1 MFGYV
6 IVNKPELK
14 FREFDCYQSWYCGLC
29 RSLKENYGIVGQMT
43 LSYDMT
49 FLILLLTGLYEPE
62 TAAGKSRCI
71 AHPFTPHLN
80 RRSEFTDYAADMN
93 ILLSW
98 YKRADD
104 WDDEHSPASR
114 VSMAFLQKKKDAVAA
129 KYLRKAEQ
137 IGVLM
142 EKIRRCEE
150 DGERNPDLASGYFG
164 EIMAEVFACRRD
176 EWEES
181 LRRMGF
187 FLGKFIYLMDAWE
200 DMDRDARTGNYNV
213 LLMKRREMADETAFA
228 AYADGVLRM
237 MMAECSRAFETLPI
251 LENVEILRNILY
263 SGVWC
268 RYEAARRKKESKENA

>member
-29 RSLKENYGIVGQMT
+29 RCLKEQYGISGQLT

-62 TAAGKSRCI
+62 TAEQKTRCV
-71 AHPFTPHLN
+71 AHPFSPHLS
-80 RRSEFTDYAADMN
+80 RRSPFTDYAADMN
-93 ILLSW
+93 LLLSW
-98 YKRADD
+98 YKREDD
-104 WDDEHSPASR
+104 WIDEHSPASR
-114 VSMAFLQKKKDAVAA
+114 ASMAFLRRKSGAVGR
-129 KYLRKAEQ
+129 KYPQKAER
-137 IGVLM
+137 IAGLM
-142 EKIRRCEE
+142 EQIRLYEKA
-150 DGERNPDLASGYFG
+150 GETNPDLASGCFG
-164 EIMAEVFACRRD
+164 EIMAEVFACRQD
-176 EWEES
+176 EWEGC

-200 DMDRDARTGNYNV
+200 DMDRDAKTGNYNV
-213 LLMKRREMADETAFA
+213 LLLKKQEMAEGAAFE

-251 LENVEILRNILY
+251 LENIEILRNILY

-268 RYEAARRKKESKENA
+268 RYEAARSKKEKKRDA